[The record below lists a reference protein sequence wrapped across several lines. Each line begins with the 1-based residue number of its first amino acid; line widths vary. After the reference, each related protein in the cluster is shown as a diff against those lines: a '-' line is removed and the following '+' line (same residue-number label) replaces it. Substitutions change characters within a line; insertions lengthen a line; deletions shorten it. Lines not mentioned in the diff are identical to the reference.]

1 MDFSVD
7 PETQEKAAATRQF
20 CEKHIDPY
28 VASWDSGETI
38 ATSVFEQM
46 AALGLMSLR
55 IPSENG
61 GESASFVECGS
72 LVYEI
77 GRADVGLALMVV
89 NGVFFGEIMGL
100 MTEPTRSRW
109 APRVAAGAPF
119 AITLTEPDAGSDA
132 ASIRTT
138 AVRDGDHYIVNGEKG
153 SVSYAGLAEFG
164 LIFART
170 GGPGAK
176 GISIL
181 ATPWDAPGIDKRI
194 YSSVGERVT
203 KRGQVF
209 YTDLRIEAENLVGT
223 ENAGFREA
231 MQFFDYNRAF
241 LTLACIGAAERSL
254 EEVSEHVRTRQA
266 FGGPLAR
273 FQGVSFPIAEHLT
286 RLEAAK
292 LLAFKV
298 LYLKDAGL
306 PHSKEAAMIKWFGIK
321 EAYEAIHDCLLLA
334 GWPAYSAEL
343 PHDRRMRDVMG
354 LELGDGTSQIMKMVV
369 AREVLG
375 RESLPYGRVAPS

>member
-1 MDFSVD
+1 VDFTID
-7 PETQEKAAATRQF
+7 QETQEKARLTRQF
-20 CEKHIDPY
+20 CEKNIDPF
-28 VASWDSGETI
+28 AAGWDQGETI
-38 ATSVFEQM
+38 STSVFEQM
-46 AALGLMSLR
+46 AELGLMSLR

-61 GESASFVECGS
+61 GDSASFVECGS
-72 LVYEI
+72 LVYEV
-77 GRADVGLALMVV
+77 GRSDVGLALMVV
-89 NGVFFGEIMGL
+89 NGVFFGEIMPL
-100 MTEPTRSRW
+100 MTEAVRDRW

-119 AITLTEPDAGSDA
+119 AITLTEPEAGSDA
-132 ASIRTT
+132 ANIKTT
-138 AVRDGDHYIVNGEKG
+138 ARRDGDEYVINGEKG

-170 GGPGAK
+170 GGPGAR
-176 GISIL
+176 GVSMI
-181 ATPWDAPGIDKRI
+181 ATPWDAPGIEKRP
-194 YSSVGERVT
+194 YASVGERVT
-203 KRGQVF
+203 KRGQVV
-209 YTDLRIEAENLVGT
+209 YTDLHVPADGLVGAEN
-223 ENAGFREA
+223 EGFRQA

-286 RLEAAK
+286 KLEAAK
-292 LLAFKV
+292 LLAYKV
-298 LYLKDAGL
+298 LSLKDAGL
-306 PHSKEAAMIKWFGIK
+306 PHSKEAAMVKWFGIR

-343 PHDRRMRDVMG
+343 EHDRRMRDVMG

-375 RESLPYGRVAPS
+375 RESLPYSRPTSA

>member
-1 MDFSVD
+1 
-7 PETQEKAAATRQF
+7 
-20 CEKHIDPY
+20 
-28 VASWDSGETI
+28 VANWDSGETI

-138 AVRDGDHYIVNGEKG
+138 AVRDGDHYVVNGEKG

-194 YSSVGERVT
+194 YPSVGERVT

-209 YTDLRIEAENLVGT
+209 Y
-223 ENAGFREA
+223 
-231 MQFFDYNRAF
+231 DYNRAF

-321 EAYEAIHDCLLLA
+321 EAYEALHDCLLLA

>member
-7 PETQEKAAATRQF
+7 QETQEKAHATRQF
-20 CEKHIDPY
+20 CEKHIDPHT
-28 VASWDSGETI
+28 AAWDRGETI
-38 ATSVFEQM
+38 STSIFTQM
-46 AALGLMSLR
+46 ADLGLMSLR

-61 GESASFVECGS
+61 GDSASFVECGS
-72 LVYEI
+72 IVYEV
-77 GRADVGLALMVV
+77 GRSDVGLALMVV
-89 NGVFFGEIMGL
+89 NGVFFGEVMGL
-100 MTEPTRSRW
+100 MTEPVRARW

-119 AITLTEPDAGSDA
+119 AITLTEPEAGSDA

-138 AVRDGDHYIVNGEKG
+138 AVRDGGDYVVNGEKG

-176 GISIL
+176 GISLL

-194 YSSVGERVT
+194 YDSVGERVT

-209 YTDLRIEAENLVGT
+209 YTDLRIPSENLVGS
-223 ENAGFREA
+223 ENGGFREA

-254 EEVSEHVRTRQA
+254 EEVSAHVRSRQA

-298 LYLKDAGL
+298 LSFKDAGL
-306 PHSKEAAMIKWFGIK
+306 PHSKEAAMVKWFGIK

-343 PHDRRMRDVMG
+343 DHDRRMRDVMG

-375 RESLPYGRVAPS
+375 RESLPYARLAPS